1 MPYPLSPRLVAKRQR
16 IVRPLVQDGMAPAAH
31 HSKKSRGNDYVVRSP
46 RSTDALGHSL
56 RGAFGDTGMPDDML
70 ILLGKLDR
78 LPN

>member
-1 MPYPLSPRLVAKRQR
+1 
-16 IVRPLVQDGMAPAAH
+16 MAPAAH